1 MTAPKVDLSRVQ
13 LHHMAKPDQQAA
25 WAVVARALLR
35 GVLIGAVLTA
45 VFAAGVAVVASHAP
59 AKAAKVVV

>member
-1 MTAPKVDLSRVQ
+1 
-13 LHHMAKPDQQAA
+13 MAKPDQQAA

-35 GVLIGAVLTA
+35 GVLIGAVLAA